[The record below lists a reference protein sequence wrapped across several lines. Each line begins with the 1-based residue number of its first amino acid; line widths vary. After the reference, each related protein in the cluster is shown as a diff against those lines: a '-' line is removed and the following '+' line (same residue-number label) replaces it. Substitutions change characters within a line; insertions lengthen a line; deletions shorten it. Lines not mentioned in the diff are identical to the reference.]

1 MFGLASAPAEYG
13 VSVEERTDVCDC
25 VLVRSGGVA
34 GGGLGGGMAGG
45 CGESASD
52 GDDGLD
58 GEEGTWC
65 GWKTPELG
73 RVDGEGL

>member
-1 MFGLASAPAEYG
+1 M
-13 VSVEERTDVCDC
+13 CDC

-58 GEEGTWC
+58 GEEAAAAAGWTCC
-65 GWKTPELG
+65 GWKIPELG

>member
-1 MFGLASAPAEYG
+1 M
-13 VSVEERTDVCDC
+13 
-25 VLVRSGGVA
+25 A
-34 GGGLGGGMAGG
+34 GGGLGGGTAGG

-73 RVDGEGL
+73 RVDGEGLWGKERKKNGSSFASKPIWSNLIDK